1 MNRGE
6 NIRQYTLL
14 HSKYNSEK
22 MGKTILMTASFLLAL
37 AVALGAF
44 GAHGLKSQLST
55 DMLQTYK
62 TGVDYHFYH
71 ALGLL
76 LIGILAV
83 SFPSELIKW
92 SAILL
97 TAGIILFSGSLY
109 LLAVSGIKWLG
120 AITPIGGLSFIAG
133 WVLLFLAVWKKL

>member
-1 MNRGE
+1 
-6 NIRQYTLL
+6 
-14 HSKYNSEK
+14 
-22 MGKTILMTASFLLAL
+22 MTASVFLAL

-55 DMLQTYK
+55 DMMQTYK
-62 TGVDYHFYH
+62 TGVEYHFYH

-83 SFPSELIKW
+83 MYPSGLLKW

-97 TAGIILFSGSLY
+97 TAGIVVFSGSLY
-109 LLAVSGIKWLG
+109 VLAVSGIKWLG
-120 AITPIGGLSFIAG
+120 AITPLGGLSFIAG
-133 WVLLFLAVWKKL
+133 WVVLFLAVWKKI